1 MEYRT
6 FMNTYRSYLG
16 LTERIED
23 LDTKIELLV
32 YEMEGVKGVRFDR
45 TPSVPDPHQAE
56 EKMLELIEQKAELE
70 KEREILNKAVD
81 NVKAIIDKEFRHISK
96 DATLVIVRNAAGE
109 SLEKLSEEY
118 GYTPSGLW
126 RYIKREVEN
135 ES

>member
-1 MEYRT
+1 MDYRT

-16 LTERIED
+16 LTERIQDID
-23 LDTKIELLV
+23 LRISLLE
-32 YEMEGVKGVRFDR
+32 YDMTGVKGVRFDKAPS
-45 TPSVPDPHQAE
+45 TPNQASNE
-56 EKMLELIEQKAELE
+56 ERMLDFIEKKAELE

-96 DATLVIVRNAAGE
+96 DVALIIVRNAAGE

-135 ES
+135 E